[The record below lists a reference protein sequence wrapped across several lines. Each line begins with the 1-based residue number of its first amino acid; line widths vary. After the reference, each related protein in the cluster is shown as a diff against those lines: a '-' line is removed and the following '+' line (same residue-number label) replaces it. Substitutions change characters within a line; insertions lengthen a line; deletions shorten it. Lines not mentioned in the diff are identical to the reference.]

1 MATKDRVYI
10 DEQFVPIAERL
21 VSRKVTNSTS
31 VQGVLAATRELGA
44 LAVGLGFRH
53 KSRKPVVKNGREI
66 KLEVFHHIPTGGAD
80 LVAALAVAETRSAA
94 VLEPERAHERATI
107 FEEYMNGGLD
117 YISGFANDDE
127 ADLDVLA
134 RLVKSEHA
142 PDEAQKEVLDL
153 LGGRL

>member
-1 MATKDRVYI
+1 MATKNRVYI

-21 VSRKVTNSTS
+21 VRRAVPNSTS

-44 LAVGLGFRH
+44 LAVGIGFRH
-53 KSRKPVVKNGREI
+53 KTRKAVTRNGREI
-66 KLEVFHHIPTGGAD
+66 KLEVFERILTGGPD

-94 VLEPERAHERATI
+94 VLGPEHAQERATI
-107 FEEYMNGGLD
+107 FEDYMNGGLE
-117 YISGFANDDE
+117 YISGFANEDE
-127 ADLDVLA
+127 ADLDVLT

-142 PDEAQKEVLDL
+142 PREAQKEVLNL